1 MHGDAIPQNPS
12 FTISCTSG
20 DTFIVEVT
28 ADDPPESHSVQADID
43 HSGGRIEPPFPP
55 LLIEPFETEPGSTSQ
70 FTLDL
75 PNGTYM
81 VRVEGSW
88 SNGGGI
94 FYSWRIKVR

>member
-1 MHGDAIPQNPS
+1 MHGDAIPPNPS

-28 ADDPPESHSVQADID
+28 ADDPPESQSVQADID

-55 LLIEPFETEPGSTSQ
+55 LVIEPFEIEPGSTSQ

-75 PNGTYM
+75 PYGTYM
-81 VRVEGSW
+81 LRVEGSW